1 MNITENFIVKNI
13 AGECVALPMTDD
25 YVDFNKM
32 IKLNETAEL
41 IYNCIAKN
49 MDVDSIV
56 LEITQTYNVDENLA
70 RIDTNAC
77 IDSLVNLGII
87 EK

>member
-1 MNITENFIVKNI
+1 MKITENFIVKNI
-13 AGECVALPMTDD
+13 AGECVALPMTEDF
-25 YVDFNKM
+25 VDFNKM

-49 MDVDSIV
+49 MDIDSIV
-56 LEITQTYNVDENLA
+56 LELTKTYNVDEHIA

-77 IDSLVNLGII
+77 IDSLVKLGII